1 METKGL
7 KFQHLARA
15 AAMPLPK
22 TASIAA
28 RATEV
33 YSEVCQLVLKK
44 AFEGPGKDGDAKKT
58 DPSSDELPLLFPYL
72 RQLLT
77 CCACAGLLEDAMVS
91 LSCGHCYC
99 YECQFRAP
107 LLKIQCRQ
115 CKERNGLVI
124 EAQLRMVVKC
134 YREMC
139 HVLALSLLKK
149 TGKTSTAPASVEEEG
164 KAPVSDPIAEI
175 LREVREGVKVS
186 RGVLV
191 VHPPERYLTTKHST
205 PKNETAVP
213 SRKSSNAVSTQ
224 GKSHKKRPKESLVVQ
239 SETRKKIK
247 LANEI
252 VKRRLQFPA
261 LKKQQTVARRRWRE
275 QRANKRNRMEESS
288 TEEEAEESED
298 EEDRGAL
305 FESEEGERG
314 GTADEGAMEVD
325 TSCLSAI
332 PHPKIT
338 SHLIWLKI
346 PNPLLPS
353 LPDPFQSSSVS
364 LGCSPG
370 AAVGMAKLR
379 MPLAGRLKWRRP
391 RPKNI
396 RKKKRRSVAVP
407 SPSSTLQLREKL
419 TDSSVPAADPRQ
431 YSQISPPPPP
441 SPKKLK
447 PAKVAKDAGTP
458 QIGKPHKPSSVPHV
472 RPKMSKALAG
482 TAKPDSTST
491 PPSVTPLSPKLV
503 KQIKSTPP
511 SSSTPSVCRL
521 TAEELEELRVRP
533 KFRCRCG
540 TNPGVMFVHMICAK
554 RKCPCYLNAIPC
566 LRCKCRG
573 CNNPYNKLPLAT
585 TS

>member
-1 METKGL
+1 MPEV
-7 KFQHLARA
+7 
-15 AAMPLPK
+15 MPLPK

-44 AFEGPGKDGDAKKT
+44 AVEDPAEDGGAENT
-58 DPSSDELPLLFPYL
+58 DSISDELPLLFPYL

-99 YECQFRAP
+99 YECQFRTP

-124 EAQLRMVVKC
+124 ESQLRMVVKC
-134 YREMC
+134 YRELC
-139 HVLALSLLKK
+139 HLLALSLLKK
-149 TGKTSTAPASVEEEG
+149 TEETAMVSTPVEEEG
-164 KAPVSDPIAEI
+164 KAPISDLITEI

-186 RGVLV
+186 RSVLV
-191 VHPPERYLTTKHST
+191 VRPPERYLTTKHTST
-205 PKNETAVP
+205 PKKEAVA
-213 SRKSSNAVSTQ
+213 SSSKSSDVITTKRKSNP
-224 GKSHKKRPKESLVVQ
+224 SHKKKQKESLAVQ

-247 LANEI
+247 LANQI
-252 VKRRLQFPA
+252 VKRRLQFPV
-261 LKKQQTVARRRWRE
+261 LKKQQAVTGLRRREPKAPRKD
-275 QRANKRNRMEESS
+275 R
-288 TEEEAEESED
+288 AEESDPED
-298 EEDRGAL
+298 ETEESEEEEEEEEEEDRGT
-305 FESEEGERG
+305 FFGNEEGERES
-314 GTADEGAMEVD
+314 TADEKAMEVD
-325 TSCLSAI
+325 SSCLSAI

-353 LPDPFQSSSVS
+353 LPDPSQSSSVS
-364 LGCSPG
+364 LGCSSD

-391 RPKNI
+391 RSKNV
-396 RKKKRRSVAVP
+396 RRRKRRSAAII
-407 SPSSTLQLREKL
+407 SPNLTQPLKEKV
-419 TDSSVPAADPRQ
+419 DSSKTTEDPGQ
-431 YSQISPPPPP
+431 HSHLSPPPPP
-441 SPKKLK
+441 SPKKSK
-447 PAKVAKDAGTP
+447 PAKEIKVSSTP
-458 QIGKPHKPSSVPHV
+458 QTSKPNKPLSAPHI
-472 RPKMSKALAG
+472 RPKMNKALASAPKLETG
-482 TAKPDSTST
+482 ST
-491 PPSVTPLSPKLV
+491 PVSVAVPLTPKLV
-503 KQIKSTPP
+503 KPTPSS
-511 SSSTPSVCRL
+511 SSSTPRVCRL

-554 RKCPCYLNAIPC
+554 RKCPCFLNAIPC

-585 TS
+585 S